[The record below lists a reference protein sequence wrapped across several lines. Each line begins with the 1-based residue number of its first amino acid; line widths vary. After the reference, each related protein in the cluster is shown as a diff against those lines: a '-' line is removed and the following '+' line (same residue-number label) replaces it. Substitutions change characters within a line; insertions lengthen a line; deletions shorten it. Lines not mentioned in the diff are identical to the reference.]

1 MGLRMACAAFYP
13 KTKSNGLPGTRSL
26 EFLVW
31 VFCSH
36 LLGRFI
42 SMNGPLL
49 PCWGMKQANKLLLF
63 GGLLS
68 GVAALLHLAII
79 VGGPQWYR
87 F

>member
-1 MGLRMACAAFYP
+1 MGMRVAAADCCP
-13 KTKSNGLPGTRSL
+13 KAKSNGLPATRSL
-26 EFLVW
+26 GFLVW
-31 VFCSH
+31 LLCSH
-36 LLGRFI
+36 LLGLFI
-42 SMNGPLL
+42 SMSGSLL

-68 GVAALLHLAII
+68 GVAALLHIAII